1 MTKMSVT
8 MKRVLNTPKARAN
21 MRAGAKRRWSKAAE
35 RKRQA
40 ARMKK
45 ALGRPAARAAMR
57 RGAKRR
63 HNTRREANFGGHN
76 DGQ

>member
-1 MTKMSVT
+1 MKPSPMSVT
-8 MKRVLNTPKARAN
+8 MKRVLANPKARAN
-21 MRAGAKRRWSKAAE
+21 MRAGAKRRWAKAAE

-57 RGAKRR
+57 RGARRR
-63 HNTRREANFGGHN
+63 HKVKAHA
-76 DGQ
+76 

>member
-21 MRAGAKRRWSKAAE
+21 MSAGAKRRWAKAVE

-63 HNTRREANFGGHN
+63 HRVKNLAAKSIN
-76 DGQ
+76 